1 LDKEPAIIVREPH
14 PDVALTA
21 QYNELASERRDL
33 ASSRLLD
40 FKGEATIANT
50 KHKSATIASI

>member
-1 LDKEPAIIVREPH
+1 VS
-14 PDVALTA
+14 LTA
-21 QYNELASERRDL
+21 QYNELVSERRVL